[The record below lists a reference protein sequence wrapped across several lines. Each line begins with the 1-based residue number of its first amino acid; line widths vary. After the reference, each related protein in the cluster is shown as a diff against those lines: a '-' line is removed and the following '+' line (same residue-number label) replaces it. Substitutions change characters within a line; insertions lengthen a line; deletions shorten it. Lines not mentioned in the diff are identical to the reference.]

1 MARDRILSGNTRL
14 GDESVDVALRPQRFA
29 EMIGQKAVLEKLGI
43 AMAAAKHRAEPL
55 EHILL
60 DGPPGL
66 GKTTLASVIA
76 REMTDKPPRITSGPA
91 LAKQADL
98 MALLT
103 NLEHGEVLFI
113 DEIHRLPRIVEEF
126 LYPAMEDFR
135 VDFTIE
141 GGLSGRVVNFALRR
155 FTLIGATTRAGM
167 LSGAM
172 RDRFGHRYH
181 LDFYT
186 PEELAMILRR
196 SAGKLELNCERG
208 TLELIATRSRG
219 TPRVANRLLKRVR
232 DYAQVRGDNGPLPTT
247 NSSEAPTRG
256 RRVESRTGSNDRQ
269 ESSSIGKP
277 QMRRGGAGQTA
288 VDSGGG
294 RGPHT
299 YLTERIVL
307 EALDVQQ
314 VDALGLDELDRAFL
328 MALIN
333 VYGGG
338 PAGIE
343 AIAATMGQ
351 ERDTLEDLVEPYLLQ
366 IGFVIRTR
374 QGRQAT
380 KQAYEHLGVT
390 FSPSKTAVSADQTTL
405 F

>member
-1 MARDRILSGNTRL
+1 MARDRILTGERRS
-14 GDESVDVALRPQRFA
+14 GDEPVDVALRPQRLV
-29 EMIGQKAVLEKLGI
+29 EMVGQRAVLEKLEI
-43 AMAAAKHRAEPL
+43 AMAAARQRGEPL

-66 GKTTLASVIA
+66 GKTTLANVIA
-76 REMTDKPPRITSGPA
+76 REMTEKPPRITSGPS

-103 NLEHGEVLFI
+103 NLETGDVLFI
-113 DEIHRLPRIVEEF
+113 DEVHRLPKIVEEF

-172 RDRFGHRYH
+172 RDRFGHSYH
-181 LDFYT
+181 LDFYST
-186 PEELAMILRR
+186 EELTTILHR
-196 SAGKLELNCERG
+196 SAAKLELTAQPG
-208 TLELIATRSRG
+208 TLEIISARSRG
-219 TPRVANRLLKRVR
+219 TPRVANRLLRRVR
-232 DYAQVRGDNGPLPTT
+232 DYAQVRGDG
-247 NSSEAPTRG
+247 
-256 RRVESRTGSNDRQ
+256 V
-269 ESSSIGKP
+269 
-277 QMRRGGAGQTA
+277 
-288 VDSGGG
+288 
-294 RGPHT
+294 
-299 YLTERIVL
+299 LTKQIVQ
-307 EALDVQQ
+307 EALEIQQ
-314 VDALGLDELDRAFL
+314 VDSLGLDELDRAFL
-328 MALIN
+328 MALIK
-333 VYGGG
+333 VYEGG

-351 ERDTLEDLVEPYLLQ
+351 ERDTLEDVVEPYLLQ

-380 KQAYEHLGVT
+380 KYAYEHLNLPYRPKSTGAN
-390 FSPSKTAVSADQTTL
+390 SPPADQATL